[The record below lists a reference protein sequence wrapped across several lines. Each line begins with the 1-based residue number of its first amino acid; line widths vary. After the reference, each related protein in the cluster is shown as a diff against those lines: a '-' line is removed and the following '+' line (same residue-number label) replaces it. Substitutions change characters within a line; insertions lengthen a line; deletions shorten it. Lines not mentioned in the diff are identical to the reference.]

1 MKDNKPSPQ
10 LHLQFTK
17 KHKRNSGTEGLSIG
31 RDLIAEVGKKPNTD
45 LDVFHITKE
54 GRLALS
60 SVQCYTD
67 PELLCDFRLDGHAK
81 QLSRSDFSGK
91 KLSGLSEFE
100 LILALGSSGWVFQKQ
115 AGTSRNIAPY
125 VPDGQKTWYYHNT
138 TVKGGINYRYLAVL
152 AVANDLFREG
162 LHKIYHGQPVS
173 YYDCL
178 LQVNSSALNEVQPWQ
193 TKAFYSE
200 LIKNHSR
207 TDKASKKR
215 PRIKTVNDDE
225 EGRVWRL
232 ALGISMLEFWLM
244 ADSSHHSIT
253 LVQIDVMYIHIM
265 CMHSRFSHCGVLLS
279 FEALLSL

>member
-91 KLSGLSEFE
+91 NSLDYRSLNSFWH
-100 LILALGSSGWVFQKQ
+100 LALLGGSF
-115 AGTSRNIAPY
+115 RNKPAPLATLLLMCLM
-125 VPDGQKTWYYHNT
+125 GK
-138 TVKGGINYRYLAVL
+138 KRGITITPQLRGASITGIW
-152 AVANDLFREG
+152 R
-162 LHKIYHGQPVS
+162 
-173 YYDCL
+173 CL
-178 LQVNSSALNEVQPWQ
+178 LWQ
-193 TKAFYSE
+193 MICFGRAYTRSTMANQFP
-200 LIKNHSR
+200 ITIACSR
-207 TDKASKKR
+207 
-215 PRIKTVNDDE
+215 
-225 EGRVWRL
+225 
-232 ALGISMLEFWLM
+232 
-244 ADSSHHSIT
+244 
-253 LVQIDVMYIHIM
+253 
-265 CMHSRFSHCGVLLS
+265 
-279 FEALLSL
+279 